1 MALNKREKNIA
12 IVLGAVLG
20 GYLVYAYAIDPYL
33 GTMDQIKK
41 DQAAATAQLNLAHHL
56 FTNRKSVKDDWDAMI
71 ANGLES
77 TPSAAELRVLPEIS
91 RWAAN
96 RNVHI
101 DSHKTDAASQT
112 GDFQQMRIT
121 IAGSGNLSS
130 IWRLLADIETS
141 KLPIQI
147 GDCHISSKKADGSDD
162 LTVQLTVNTLI
173 FSPLQST
180 TKPSD
185 KKTNSAGDAI

>member
-12 IVLGAVLG
+12 TILGAVLG

-33 GTMDQIKK
+33 ATMDQIKK
-41 DQAAATAQLNLAHHL
+41 DQTAATAQLNLAHHL
-56 FTNRKSVKDDWDAMI
+56 FTNRKSVKDEWDVMI
-71 ANGLES
+71 ANGLAS

-91 RWAAN
+91 RWAQN

-121 IAGSGNLSS
+121 ITGSGNMSS

-141 KLPIQI
+141 RLPIQI
-147 GDCHISSKKADGSDD
+147 SDCRISSKKADGSDD
-162 LTVQLTVNTLI
+162 LSVQLTVNTLI

-180 TKPSD
+180 TKPND
-185 KKTNSAGDAI
+185 KKPNAAGDAI